1 MNGRQD
7 RTVQVMLHHYS
18 TGRHSRQRTHAP
30 KAEQHGPVARI
41 ASDLPRDPV
50 VDVVADGLT
59 EDEIAARFEA
69 WLANFDS
76 LPTVD
81 LSVSAADELRRA
93 YADDD
98 V

>member
-1 MNGRQD
+1 M
-7 RTVQVMLHHYS
+7 
-18 TGRHSRQRTHAP
+18 
-30 KAEQHGPVARI
+30 ARK

-69 WLANFDS
+69 WLSDLDS

>member
-1 MNGRQD
+1 M
-7 RTVQVMLHHYS
+7 
-18 TGRHSRQRTHAP
+18 
-30 KAEQHGPVARI
+30 ARI
-41 ASDLPRDPV
+41 ASDLPREPV

-69 WLANFDS
+69 WLSDLDS

-81 LSVSAADELRRA
+81 ISVSAADELRRA

>member
-1 MNGRQD
+1 M
-7 RTVQVMLHHYS
+7 
-18 TGRHSRQRTHAP
+18 
-30 KAEQHGPVARI
+30 ARI

-69 WLANFDS
+69 WLSDLDS
-76 LPTVD
+76 LPTVV

>member
-1 MNGRQD
+1 M
-7 RTVQVMLHHYS
+7 
-18 TGRHSRQRTHAP
+18 
-30 KAEQHGPVARI
+30 ARI
-41 ASDLPRDPV
+41 ASDLPSDPV
-50 VDVVADGLT
+50 VDVVEDGLT

-69 WLANFDS
+69 WLVDLDS
-76 LPTVD
+76 LPTVE

>member
-1 MNGRQD
+1 M
-7 RTVQVMLHHYS
+7 
-18 TGRHSRQRTHAP
+18 
-30 KAEQHGPVARI
+30 ARI

-69 WLANFDS
+69 WLSDLNS

>member
-1 MNGRQD
+1 M
-7 RTVQVMLHHYS
+7 
-18 TGRHSRQRTHAP
+18 
-30 KAEQHGPVARI
+30 ARI

-59 EDEIAARFEA
+59 QDEIAARFEA
-69 WLANFDS
+69 WLSDLDS

-81 LSVSAADELRRA
+81 LSVSAAVELRRA

>member
-1 MNGRQD
+1 M
-7 RTVQVMLHHYS
+7 
-18 TGRHSRQRTHAP
+18 
-30 KAEQHGPVARI
+30 ARI

-50 VDVVADGLT
+50 VDVVEDGLT

-69 WLANFDS
+69 WLADLDS
-76 LPTVD
+76 LPTVE

>member
-1 MNGRQD
+1 MTSLATRF
-7 RTVQVMLHHYS
+7 
-18 TGRHSRQRTHAP
+18 
-30 KAEQHGPVARI
+30 
-41 ASDLPRDPV
+41 
-50 VDVVADGLT
+50 DVVADGLT
-59 EDEIAARFEA
+59 DGKIAARFEA
-69 WLANFDS
+69 WLSDLDS

>member
-1 MNGRQD
+1 M
-7 RTVQVMLHHYS
+7 
-18 TGRHSRQRTHAP
+18 
-30 KAEQHGPVARI
+30 ARI

-69 WLANFDS
+69 WLSDLDS

-81 LSVSAADELRRA
+81 LPVTAADELRHA

>member
-1 MNGRQD
+1 M
-7 RTVQVMLHHYS
+7 
-18 TGRHSRQRTHAP
+18 
-30 KAEQHGPVARI
+30 ARI

-59 EDEIAARFEA
+59 EDEIASRFEA
-69 WLANFDS
+69 WLSDLDS
-76 LPTVD
+76 LPPVD

-98 V
+98 M

>member
-1 MNGRQD
+1 M
-7 RTVQVMLHHYS
+7 
-18 TGRHSRQRTHAP
+18 
-30 KAEQHGPVARI
+30 ARI

-59 EDEIAARFEA
+59 EDGIAARFEA
-69 WLANFDS
+69 WLSDLDS
-76 LPTVD
+76 LPPVD

>member
-1 MNGRQD
+1 
-7 RTVQVMLHHYS
+7 VV
-18 TGRHSRQRTHAP
+18 
-30 KAEQHGPVARI
+30 RI

-50 VDVVADGLT
+50 VDVVADGLN

-69 WLANFDS
+69 WLSDLDS

>member
-1 MNGRQD
+1 M
-7 RTVQVMLHHYS
+7 
-18 TGRHSRQRTHAP
+18 
-30 KAEQHGPVARI
+30 ARI

-59 EDEIAARFEA
+59 QDEIAARFEA
-69 WLANFDS
+69 WLSDLDS

>member
-1 MNGRQD
+1 M
-7 RTVQVMLHHYS
+7 
-18 TGRHSRQRTHAP
+18 
-30 KAEQHGPVARI
+30 ARI
-41 ASDLPRDPV
+41 ASDVPSAPV

-69 WLANFDS
+69 WLSDLDS

>member
-1 MNGRQD
+1 MA
-7 RTVQVMLHHYS
+7 RT
-18 TGRHSRQRTHAP
+18 
-30 KAEQHGPVARI
+30 

-69 WLANFDS
+69 WLSDLDS
-76 LPTVD
+76 LATVD
-81 LSVSAADELRRA
+81 LSVSAADELRCA

>member
-1 MNGRQD
+1 M
-7 RTVQVMLHHYS
+7 
-18 TGRHSRQRTHAP
+18 
-30 KAEQHGPVARI
+30 ARI

-69 WLANFDS
+69 WLSDLDS

>member
-1 MNGRQD
+1 M
-7 RTVQVMLHHYS
+7 V
-18 TGRHSRQRTHAP
+18 
-30 KAEQHGPVARI
+30 RI

-69 WLANFDS
+69 WLSDLDS

-81 LSVSAADELRRA
+81 LSVSAADELHSA
-93 YADDD
+93 YDDD
-98 V
+98 

>member
-1 MNGRQD
+1 M
-7 RTVQVMLHHYS
+7 
-18 TGRHSRQRTHAP
+18 
-30 KAEQHGPVARI
+30 ARR

-50 VDVVADGLT
+50 VDVVEDGLT

-69 WLANFDS
+69 WLSDLDS

>member
-1 MNGRQD
+1 M
-7 RTVQVMLHHYS
+7 
-18 TGRHSRQRTHAP
+18 
-30 KAEQHGPVARI
+30 ARI

-69 WLANFDS
+69 WLSDLDS

-81 LSVSAADELRRA
+81 LSVNAADELRHA

>member
-1 MNGRQD
+1 
-7 RTVQVMLHHYS
+7 
-18 TGRHSRQRTHAP
+18 
-30 KAEQHGPVARI
+30 VARI

-69 WLANFDS
+69 WLSDLDS

>member
-1 MNGRQD
+1 
-7 RTVQVMLHHYS
+7 
-18 TGRHSRQRTHAP
+18 
-30 KAEQHGPVARI
+30 VART

-69 WLANFDS
+69 WLSDLDS

>member
-1 MNGRQD
+1 M
-7 RTVQVMLHHYS
+7 
-18 TGRHSRQRTHAP
+18 
-30 KAEQHGPVARI
+30 ARI
-41 ASDLPRDPV
+41 ASDLPSDPV
-50 VDVVADGLT
+50 VDVVEDGLT

-69 WLANFDS
+69 WLADLDS
-76 LPTVD
+76 LPTVE

>member
-1 MNGRQD
+1 MA
-7 RTVQVMLHHYS
+7 RT
-18 TGRHSRQRTHAP
+18 
-30 KAEQHGPVARI
+30 
-41 ASDLPRDPV
+41 ASDIPRDPV

-69 WLANFDS
+69 WLADLDS

>member
-1 MNGRQD
+1 M
-7 RTVQVMLHHYS
+7 
-18 TGRHSRQRTHAP
+18 
-30 KAEQHGPVARI
+30 ARI

-69 WLANFDS
+69 WLSDLDS

-81 LSVSAADELRRA
+81 LSVSASDELRRA
-93 YADDD
+93 YDD
-98 V
+98 